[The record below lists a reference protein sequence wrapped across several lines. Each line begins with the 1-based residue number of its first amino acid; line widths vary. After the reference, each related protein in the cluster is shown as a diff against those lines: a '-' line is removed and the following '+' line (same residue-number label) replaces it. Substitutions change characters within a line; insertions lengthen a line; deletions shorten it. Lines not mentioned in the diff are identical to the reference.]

1 MTEQEITQ
9 TTQTA
14 KKLNGKKKL
23 IIKIVTILIIVAVA
37 AVSGYFFGKEII
49 VNMM

>member
-14 KKLNGKKKL
+14 KTPNGKKKL
-23 IIKIVTILIIVAVA
+23 IIKIVTILIIVSVA
-37 AVSGYFFGKEII
+37 AVSGYFFGKAFI
-49 VNMM
+49 VNIM